1 MYFFSSSS
9 QQPTIIQNVPHL
21 SANLLAVS
29 RIIEQCYGVYFEP
42 SNLEVIDMNNQQIVA
57 IGKKEAGLYH
67 LNSFNSHYD
76 PQILIDKSFT
86 EVMPW

>member
-1 MYFFSSSS
+1 MYLIPQLTYS
-9 QQPTIIQNVPHL
+9 QFLVLLNKVII
-21 SANLLAVS
+21 
-29 RIIEQCYGVYFEP
+29 